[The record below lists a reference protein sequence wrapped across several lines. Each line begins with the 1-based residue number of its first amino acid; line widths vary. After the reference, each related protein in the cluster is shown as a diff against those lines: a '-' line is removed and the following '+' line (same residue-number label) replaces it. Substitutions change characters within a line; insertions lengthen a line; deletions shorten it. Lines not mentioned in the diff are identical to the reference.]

1 MNRTTAL
8 AAGMAMLFAATVG
21 ILLNVMPGPH
31 KATDYLVM
39 GAAATLLCLVL
50 LFVVLFTS
58 PAKPDPANPD
68 KDKPDAD

>member
-1 MNRTTAL
+1 MNRTIVL
-8 AAGMAMLFAATVG
+8 GVGMVMVFAATVG

-50 LFVVLFTS
+50 LFVVLFFE
-58 PAKPDPANPD
+58 PRQAG
-68 KDKPDAD
+68 

>member
-1 MNRTTAL
+1 
-8 AAGMAMLFAATVG
+8 VG

-50 LFVVLFTS
+50 LFVVLFTA
-58 PAKPDPANPD
+58 PAKPD
-68 KDKPDAD
+68 KEKPDSDA